1 MALELWNRIKTL
13 PAKSVGTPVLV
24 LMCLG
29 MVMLPMPAFLL
40 DMFFTFNITISML
53 ILFVTIYTKKP
64 TEFASFPS
72 VLLIATLLRLS
83 LNVASTR
90 VILVYGHGGGASAG
104 EHELHASGPGVRQA
118 QRHSGDYQL
127 CGNYQGCGPYFRG
140 YGTLYPGCHA
150 RETDVH

>member
-53 ILFVTIYTKKP
+53 ILFVTIYTKSP
-64 TEFASFPS
+64 RNSLPFRRCCLSPRCSGFPS
-72 VLLIATLLRLS
+72 MWPP
-83 LNVASTR
+83 
-90 VILVYGHGGGASAG
+90 
-104 EHELHASGPGVRQA
+104 PG
-118 QRHSGDYQL
+118 
-127 CGNYQGCGPYFRG
+127 
-140 YGTLYPGCHA
+140 
-150 RETDVH
+150 